1 MAQLGDSDPVST
13 AASED
18 ILQDNRHRFT
28 QVQQQNLGRRQ
39 QGIGSVAPLGEK
51 EEALNFATPFGKDWD
66 NIASRAAM
74 VGTSR
79 STDVAPGEGM
89 DAAITAIGEHHPEMK
104 QNCQRRRYRLLFLL
118 FLNLFGSGG
127 CAAVF

>member
-13 AASED
+13 AAS
-18 ILQDNRHRFT
+18 T

-39 QGIGSVAPLGEK
+39 HGTGSAAPLGEK

-89 DAAITAIGEHHPEMK
+89 DAAITAIGDIIK
-104 QNCQRRRYRLLFLL
+104 K
-118 FLNLFGSGG
+118 
-127 CAAVF
+127 